1 MMRKWFALLAALL
14 LFSGCAAPVAYE
26 TVSDELLAV
35 PEPQPKEVTVG
46 LPSNAVVTIEGTKGK
61 SWLCEDYTV
70 CVQTFS
76 GGDFAQTVKNVTG
89 LDKEDVFTLQ
99 TLRGDCVR
107 YELAWVCA
115 GEGGEQLNR
124 AVMLDDGFHHYVL
137 SIHGDADSYSERRE
151 AWRQIAAS
159 FDLSTAP

>member
-1 MMRKWFALLAALL
+1 MMRNWFAVLAALL

-35 PEPQPKEVTVG
+35 SEPQPKEVTVG
-46 LPSNAVVTIEGTKGK
+46 LPSDATVTIEGAKGK

-76 GGDFAQTVKNVTG
+76 GGDFARTVKSVTG
-89 LDKEDVFTLQ
+89 LDEEAVFTLQ
-99 TLRGDCVR
+99 TQRGDCAR

-124 AVMLDDGFHHYVL
+124 AVMLDDGCHHYVL
-137 SIHGDADSYSERRE
+137 SIHGDADSSSGLRE

-159 FDLSTAP
+159 FGLSTAP